1 MLYNDRTDIGPV
13 QLEKIIQGIV
23 WLADGIVMPAYAR
36 PSPALPLEEQRR
48 MGVRLA
54 ELAEAGY
61 LHRWSLDPAP
71 PQVRA
76 AGWWPA
82 STATEHLDMTA
93 HEHLQRGVRA
103 GVAIYRDDL
112 LRGVGKPANSMIS
125 GISEFVSLQDSL
137 WTLGLARFLD
147 TDCLLSSDNRSM
159 ALSAPMRRLAAA
171 GTITGPVTSTIMEMH
186 EVGSLLRLS
195 VSDIKKLSR
204 YKPAT
209 RALIADVVTKT
220 EDNVLD
226 TLDYKRFIEAAVES
240 SRRQYVELL
249 GDVIQRGS
257 RRAGYG
263 QAMGLSVS
271 IAGTIFPPLGALS
284 FVEPVLS
291 WDPRGRTGR
300 RFIVFLTKLRKRTSQ
315 EQTRQEVR

>member
-1 MLYNDRTDIGPV
+1 
-13 QLEKIIQGIV
+13 
-23 WLADGIVMPAYAR
+23 
-36 PSPALPLEEQRR
+36 
-48 MGVRLA
+48 
-54 ELAEAGY
+54 
-61 LHRWSLDPAP
+61 
-71 PQVRA
+71 VRA
-76 AGWWPA
+76 AEWWPA
-82 STATEHLDMTA
+82 ATVTQRLDTAA
-93 HEHLQRGVRA
+93 HEQLQRGVRA

-137 WTLGLARFLD
+137 WTLGLARFFD

-186 EVGSLLRLS
+186 AVGSLLHLS
-195 VSDIKKLSR
+195 VADIDKLSR

-209 RALIADVVTKT
+209 RAMVADVVTKA
-220 EDNVLD
+220 EHNVLD
-226 TLDYKRFIEAAVES
+226 TLDYKRYIETAIES
-240 SRRQYVELL
+240 ARQQYVELL
-249 GDVIQRGS
+249 GDTVQRGN
-257 RRAGYG
+257 RRANYG

-291 WDPRGRTGR
+291 WDPHGRTGR
-300 RFIVFLTKLRKRTSQ
+300 RFIAFLTKLRKRTSQ
-315 EQTRQEVR
+315 GRRGGSH